1 MRYLCIFL
9 TIVGIFL
16 FSGFVRAEMSSMSY
30 QIDWDS
36 VNSGGL
42 DTASS
47 ASYTLEDTVGEI
59 EDGLGT
65 SASYQ
70 LRDGYRVGLSE
81 DVISLTINTQS
92 GAAAVSSYDGV
103 NITCDSSSF
112 SVGEYVALVQD
123 YGSSQVTA
131 VGKVIEIAENRVT
144 VDSLTDGGTAPVIDG
159 LTDYLFQLDGLS
171 LSLGTL
177 SYNSINTKIIVFEV
191 TADIDNGYTLY
202 IKEDD
207 DLKSGSNYIDDVA
220 DGVVTTGSEEYGARS
235 SDSTLVNSTFDTAD
249 TAITSNFQEIV
260 SEASRVFNDRSYLT
274 LKTAVSTSSI
284 NGTYTQTLTFI
295 IAGNY

>member
-1 MRYLCIFL
+1 
-9 TIVGIFL
+9 
-16 FSGFVRAEMSSMSY
+16 MSY